1 MKPQIQDAF
10 PFLTNAVVLYV
21 ITAIKSI
28 SGKVFDLIPVLF
40 SISISLGLAKKEKE
54 IAAMA
59 GFIGYFIMLWS
70 ASLIINSGLV
80 NFGEIGLANIL
91 GIEKTLQ
98 MGAVAGMLSG
108 ILVARIHNKFYN
120 IEFPVA
126 IAFFGGKRFV
136 AIAVIVILSVVGQVI
151 PFIWIP
157 ISTGINALGALI
169 ASLGSFGVF
178 IFGFL
183 ERLLIPTGLHHI
195 LNGIFRTTSIG
206 GVYEGVD
213 GALNIFFQFFGKVSI
228 EELKPFTAFLGQ
240 GKIPFMMFGLP
251 APALAIYRTS
261 PNDKKTKVKALMIA
275 GVAAFF
281 VTGITEPLEFSF
293 MFIAPVLF
301 LFHAIMGGIS
311 FGLMSLLGVGIGN
324 TGGGIIDFTIY
335 GLMVPGSRW
344 YWVVVLGI
352 FYAIIYYNVFK
363 WYLNKKKIT
372 VDVSDDFLDGENS
385 DSKKSIGEKSPLAAT
400 IIEGLGGFENILEVN
415 NCITRLRVDVKDM
428 SLIDEV
434 KLKTTGSLG
443 IIKPSDTHIQVIY
456 GPKVEKIASQ
466 VREILEY

>member
-1 MKPQIQDAF
+1 
-10 PFLTNAVVLYV
+10 
-21 ITAIKSI
+21 
-28 SGKVFDLIPVLF
+28 
-40 SISISLGLAKKEKE
+40 
-54 IAAMA
+54 MA

-251 APALAIYRTS
+251 AAALAIYRTS

-275 GVAAFF
+275 GVAASF